1 MIIEKLELHEY
12 FVDNIDTFSSK
23 RNLIHSS
30 RNTKGKTTYLRLLFY
45 ALGYPIPNMRGI
57 KNEDIIT
64 KITFLEKNIK
74 YTAIREKN
82 CLTLLYDENTLEFT
96 LPSQHLLFL
105 SQIFQ
110 YNNFK
115 VLNNL
120 LGIIYVDQEKGWTL
134 LNRGIVIGKNRF
146 SIEELLAGLNNVDID
161 ELIEKQ
167 KKLKLNKEK
176 YSTML
181 NVQELKERVIED
193 NGEIF
198 FDDTEKE
205 LNTKISYY
213 RLKIKNETDAL
224 NEINDVLNKD
234 KKFYDFID
242 SMNLSVKQEDV
253 IIPVNR
259 KTLLYSKENF
269 DFLNARKNII
279 AINIERLK
287 SEKKNYEIKLK
298 EYLETNAQTNLFDSE
313 ADNNI
318 IEKQLANLNIDQV
331 ALESLIEDN
340 NLKLKNIKTE
350 IKNNIEINNSY
361 ITKIFNYV
369 YDFAVQLE
377 VDDKII
383 NKEDFIFTSDLK
395 SLSGGVL
402 QKIVFAFKVAF
413 LKVVEEEMN
422 TKLFMVLDSP
432 KGRELDDHNM
442 KLIEKLIENQLPDNQ
457 IFFASIYKLKNEKT
471 IRIKKMAIEGRNN

>member
-1 MIIEKLELHEY
+1 MYI
-12 FVDNIDTFSSK
+12 
-23 RNLIHSS
+23 
-30 RNTKGKTTYLRLLFY
+30 
-45 ALGYPIPNMRGI
+45 
-57 KNEDIIT
+57 
-64 KITFLEKNIK
+64 
-74 YTAIREKN
+74 
-82 CLTLLYDENTLEFT
+82 
-96 LPSQHLLFL
+96 
-105 SQIFQ
+105 
-110 YNNFK
+110 
-115 VLNNL
+115 
-120 LGIIYVDQEKGWTL
+120 DQEKGWTL

-146 SIEELLAGLNNVDID
+146 SIEELLAGLNNVNID
-161 ELIEKQ
+161 ELIERQ
-167 KKLKLNKEK
+167 NKLKLNKEK
-176 YSTML
+176 YTTML
-181 NVQELKERVIED
+181 DVQELKEKVIED

-205 LNTKISYY
+205 LNNKISYY
-213 RLKIKNETDAL
+213 RLKIKNEIDAL

-234 KKFYDFID
+234 KEFFEFID

-259 KTLLYSKENF
+259 ETLLYSKQNY
-269 DFLNARKNII
+269 DFLNARKKITT
-279 AINIERLK
+279 INIERLK
-287 SEKKNYEIKLK
+287 KEKKNYEIKLK
-298 EYLETNAQTNLFDSE
+298 EYLEANAQTNLFNSE
-313 ADNNI
+313 DDNNV
-318 IEKQLANLNIDQV
+318 IEKQLANLNIDQA
-331 ALESLIEDN
+331 ALESLLEDN
-340 NLKLKNIKTE
+340 NAKLKNIKSE

-369 YDFAVQLE
+369 YEFAVQLE

-442 KLIEKLIENQLPDNQ
+442 KLIEKLVESQLSDNQ

-471 IRIKKMAIEGRNN
+471 IRIKKMAIEGRND